1 MQNKFSIASSI
12 ISFILFTLS
21 LWFIYAVEPKFL
33 GFALINYIFITIVPF
48 IISVFLS
55 LMSLVKRENIIFS
68 ILSVAIIFSLLFTF
82 FFASI

>member
-12 ISFILFTLS
+12 ISFILFTLLS
-21 LWFIYAVEPKFL
+21 WFIYATEPKFL
-33 GFALINYIFITIVPF
+33 GFALINYIFIAIVPF

-68 ILSVAIIFSLLFTF
+68 LLFTF